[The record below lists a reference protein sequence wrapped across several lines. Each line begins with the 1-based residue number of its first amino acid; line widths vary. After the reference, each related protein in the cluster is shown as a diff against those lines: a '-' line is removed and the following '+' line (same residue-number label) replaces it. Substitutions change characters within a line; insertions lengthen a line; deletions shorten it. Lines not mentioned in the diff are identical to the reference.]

1 LQAFKNE
8 MRQALLLSLF
18 MFVFA
23 VVMLSFLTGRVPW
36 RLADPELQEAAPA
49 AATEG
54 PPKSNEYEF

>member
-1 LQAFKNE
+1 